1 MLLHPPKYDELYV
14 ISDIHMGGTK
24 NSEQDFQI
32 FNRGTRL
39 ANLINLLASHHEDDE
54 DPERCLVLNGD
65 IIDSL
70 AEDQISGYVALDQR
84 VALNVLDRIF
94 NDPSFSP
101 VWKALAKF
109 IKRPRRHL
117 VFVVGNHD
125 IELSLPCVEAYIR
138 QHLAGKST
146 SAQSRLIF
154 STHGCG
160 FACHVGH
167 KRVFCTHGNEVDAW
181 NSVDYNLLGQLG
193 NAMNAGRIVESDKWL
208 PNAGTRLVVD
218 VMNKIKKQYPFVDLL
233 QPETKPVL
241 SILLTLDNKALED
254 ISFLDAFPVLRDKIK
269 GGLQRDNLLS
279 ADADNVSTASHE
291 DIATIAVD
299 QLLGNHLK
307 AAINTTQPTQDNST
321 EDDLLAETELA
332 IRLGI
337 SASEVA
343 EEEGVDGALGWWT
356 IFAGKIGVIDKVD
369 ALRGSLKDWLEGD
382 DTFDIDKKDET
393 YERITERVNTDVDFI
408 ITGHTHLARA
418 IEFDT
423 GRFYFNSGTWI
434 RLLRLTKEVLED
446 DNSEA
451 FKNSAWKAFSS
462 GRMSDLDITQIP
474 GKNGDVPLLYDRTHT
489 VCISEKNG
497 LVTGQLIHVTG
508 GENEGD
514 TPILSPEFKT
524 N

>member
-1 MLLHPPKYDELYV
+1 
-14 ISDIHMGGTK
+14 
-24 NSEQDFQI
+24 
-32 FNRGTRL
+32 
-39 ANLINLLASHHEDDE
+39 
-54 DPERCLVLNGD
+54 
-65 IIDSL
+65 
-70 AEDQISGYVALDQR
+70 
-84 VALNVLDRIF
+84 
-94 NDPSFSP
+94 
-101 VWKALAKF
+101 
-109 IKRPRRHL
+109 
-117 VFVVGNHD
+117 
-125 IELSLPCVEAYIR
+125 
-138 QHLAGKST
+138 
-146 SAQSRLIF
+146 
-154 STHGCG
+154 
-160 FACHVGH
+160 
-167 KRVFCTHGNEVDAW
+167 
-181 NSVDYNLLGQLG
+181 
-193 NAMNAGRIVESDKWL
+193 
-208 PNAGTRLVVD
+208 
-218 VMNKIKKQYPFVDLL
+218 MNKIKKQYPFVDLL

-462 GRMSDLDITQIP
+462 GRMSDLDTTQIP